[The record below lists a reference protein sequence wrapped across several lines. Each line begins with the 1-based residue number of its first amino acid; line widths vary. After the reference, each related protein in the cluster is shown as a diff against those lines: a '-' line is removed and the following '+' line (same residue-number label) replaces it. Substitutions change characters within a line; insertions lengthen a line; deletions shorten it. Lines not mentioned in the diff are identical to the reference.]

1 MKVKSILI
9 FLALFSCSILIF
21 AQNNN
26 SVNIEDDIYN
36 VLDSAQNRGLC
47 DFLPTVKPYSVARIK
62 YAVDQILE
70 NQEKLRPVE
79 IRIIEEFLDEHNYT
93 EKKQKKLYDVGVA
106 NNSDKWRFS
115 LYYSFGLDSSVSGG
129 IYTNSDFNMIGFDII
144 PSWRIRGDVSKYF
157 SYDLT
162 AFFDISSM
170 ELYECGNDYFIG
182 YPWYDDGVEEYLVG
196 FAHKEPRRRYVN
208 KFLNT
213 SYLPFSYKK
222 RWDGQFYYFSDL
234 SANGTDSWAKE
245 PGVSG
250 GIQAEFRG
258 TFRDGRISV
267 GAGRINREWAGMD
280 TGSSLVL
287 NSRARPFFSVD
298 STVELFRH
306 LKFSS
311 LTGVLEYPNQD
322 YINENSYAELKAG
335 IDDSYFFQN
344 AFSLNMMEIDFKY
357 FHLDF
362 GSSAVWP
369 KRFEL
374 GYMFPLVLYV
384 EYQNHIGDSD
394 NLAVFGDLKFRK
406 PGLGSLWASIYLDE
420 INGMN
425 NNPFYS
431 TRAMYACQL
440 GTKIEIPRMNFTTLS
455 MRYTKIEPYCY
466 THHSINY
473 ATGYEHYI
481 SESYTNNGESLGYY
495 LPPNSDEFFVRFD
508 TRPKSNILANVQ
520 YQFIR
525 HGADYGSQQVPGSS
539 LYSEMSIHNRDEL
552 RKYFLHDGA
561 YNWMH
566 IVNAGASVEFKKTK
580 IPVKITANAGFLFSY
595 YTVIDSDVYNTRDV
609 NGVSDA
615 DETTPFHFVD
625 NAEYPVQCG
634 VVLSLGVTLFKF

>member
-1 MKVKSILI
+1 MKNKLFVFILAMFI
-9 FLALFSCSILIF
+9 CNSLVF
-21 AQNNN
+21 AQNNM
-26 SVNIEDDIYN
+26 SIGIDDNIYR
-36 VLDSAQNRGLC
+36 VLDSAQARGLC
-47 DFLPTVKPYSVARIK
+47 DFLPTVKPYSLKRIK
-62 YAVDQILE
+62 YAIDQILE
-70 NQEKLRPVE
+70 NQEKLTVVE
-79 IRIIEEFLDEHNYT
+79 RQIIENFLDKNNFEDRKKNLFQTGVSNHK
-93 EKKQKKLYDVGVA
+93 EKWHCSFYYD
-106 NNSDKWRFS
+106 FS
-115 LYYSFGLDSSVSGG
+115 FESSVSGG
-129 IYTNSDFNMIGFDII
+129 IYTNSDFNQVGFDFI
-144 PSWRIRGDVSKYF
+144 PAWRFVGDVSKYF
-157 SYDLT
+157 SYNMSP
-162 AFFDISSM
+162 FFDISSM
-170 ELYECGNDYFIG
+170 KLYECGNDYFIG
-182 YPWYDDGVEEYLVG
+182 YPWYDDGVEEYMIG
-196 FAHKEPRRRYVN
+196 FAHEEPRRRYIN

-213 SYLPFSYKK
+213 SYLPYSYKK

-245 PGVSG
+245 PGISG
-250 GIQAEFRG
+250 GIQAEIRG
-258 TFRDGRISV
+258 CFRDGLITF

-280 TGSSLVL
+280 NGSSLVY
-287 NSRARPFFSVD
+287 NSAARPFFGVD
-298 STVELFRH
+298 ATVELFKIF
-306 LKFSS
+306 KFSS

-322 YINENSYAELKAG
+322 YINENSYAEQKKG

-344 AFSLNMMEIDFKY
+344 AFSLNMMELDFKY

-362 GSSAVWP
+362 GTSAVWP

-384 EYQNHIGDSD
+384 EYQNHIGDSA
-394 NLAVFGDLKFRK
+394 NLAVFGDLKFRQ

-440 GTKIEIPRMNFTTLS
+440 GAKLELPKLS
-455 MRYTKIEPYCY
+455 FSTISIRYTKVEPYCY

-473 ATGYEHYI
+473 ATGYEHYV
-481 SESYTNNGESLGYY
+481 SESYTNNGECLGYY
-495 LPPNSDEFFVRFD
+495 LPPNSDEVFVRFD
-508 TRPKSNILANVQ
+508 TQPKTNILANIQ

-539 LYSEMSIHNRDEL
+539 LYSEMSIYNRDEL

-566 IVNAGASVEFKKTK
+566 ILNAGATVEFKKTK

-609 NGVSDA
+609 NGVSEA
-615 DETTPFHFVD
+615 DETTSFHFVD
-625 NAEYPVQCG
+625 NEEYPLQCG